1 MSMSPLIYNCSYLWK
16 IHTTIP
22 SFRRDA
28 FPPCAWNRCLR
39 TPIRA
44 GKCLAAANTAMRYA
58 LSRYIVT
65 RAVSSLTFE
74 APVLVGDVV
83 SFYTEIIKVGRTSV
97 TVKVEVYAERLTKLC
112 NNIAKI
118 TEAELVY
125 VALGADKKPITLKS
139 PAPSSRSAAP
149 LKRGTAFPVPE
160 QRRGPRSR
168 ASGRFFPSA
177 GDALV
182 FIHQGKDEGAGRGNG
197 ADGDEGGVEGGFH
210 GLSGGG

>member
-1 MSMSPLIYNCSYLWK
+1 MENTYHHTQLPEGRVPALRVEPMPADTNQSGEVFGGWVMSQVDL
-16 IHTTIP
+16 
-22 SFRRDA
+22 
-28 FPPCAWNRCLR
+28 
-39 TPIRA
+39 A
-44 GKCLAAANTAMRYA
+44 GANTAMRYA

-125 VALGADKKPITLKS
+125 VALGADKKPITL
-139 PAPSSRSAAP
+139 
-149 LKRGTAFPVPE
+149 E
-160 QRRGPRSR
+160 ESR
-168 ASGRFFPSA
+168 AQFAQCCSLET
-177 GDALV
+177 GDSV
-182 FIHQGKDEGAGRGNG
+182 
-197 ADGDEGGVEGGFH
+197 
-210 GLSGGG
+210 SCS

>member
-1 MSMSPLIYNCSYLWK
+1 MENTYHHTQLPEGRIPALRVEPMPADTNQSGEVFGGWVMSQVDL
-16 IHTTIP
+16 
-22 SFRRDA
+22 
-28 FPPCAWNRCLR
+28 
-39 TPIRA
+39 A
-44 GKCLAAANTAMRYA
+44 GANTAMRYA

-125 VALGADKKPITLKS
+125 VALGADKKPITLEES
-139 PAPSSRSAAP
+139 APSSRSAAP
-149 LKRGTAFPVPE
+149 LKRGQRFPVPE
-160 QRRGPRSR
+160 QRRPRSR

-182 FIHQGKDEGAGRGNG
+182 FIHQGEDEGAGRGNG

-210 GLSGGG
+210 GLSGSG

>member
-22 SFRRDA
+22 NASGGTHSA
-28 FPPCAWNRCLR
+28 LR
-39 TPIRA
+39 VEPMPADTNQSGEVFGGWVMSQVDLA
-44 GKCLAAANTAMRYA
+44 GANTAMRYA

-83 SFYTEIIKVGRTSV
+83 SFIRRLSRWGGTSV

-125 VALGADKKPITLKS
+125 VAHGGGSRSRLPWKS
-139 PAPSSRSAAP
+139 PAAQFAAVLLP
-149 LKRGTAFPVPE
+149 LKRGTAFLVPN
-160 QRRGPRSR
+160 RGG
-168 ASGRFFPSA
+168 GRVPARQAAFFPA
-177 GDALV
+177 CG
-182 FIHQGKDEGAGRGNG
+182 
-197 ADGDEGGVEGGFH
+197 
-210 GLSGGG
+210 